1 MNRKILVLFILIGLL
16 AIIGVGS
23 YAAIS
28 GVFEGQTAQ
37 SEVESEQSEVVSEVE
52 PGSELKDPNEG
63 VDTEAASDGQTQD
76 VVDGEVDENGDL
88 IEDSKY
94 LDSDGDTVANYF
106 DECPGVDDFS
116 TECTG
121 ETADTNAE
129 TTTDTDGNE
138 YDDNGDLRSE
148 SKYLDDDGDT
158 VANYYD
164 LCPDV
169 DDFSSE
175 CAATSDSSG
184 SADST
189 DSSDSSN
196 SSDVDNNG
204 DARADSKY
212 LDDDGDTVAN
222 YYDICPGVDDF
233 SSECETDAYN

>member
-28 GVFEGQTAQ
+28 GAFEMQTAQ
-37 SEVESEQSEVVSEVE
+37 SEENSEQIEVVSEINL
-52 PGSELKDPNEG
+52 GSELKDLNEG

-106 DECPGVDDFS
+106 DECPNIDDFS

-138 YDDNGDLRSE
+138 YDENGDLRSE

-164 LCPDV
+164 VCPDV
-169 DDFSSE
+169 DDFSSD
-175 CAATSDSSG
+175 CAATSDE
-184 SADST
+184 A
-189 DSSDSSN
+189 SDSG
-196 SSDVDNNG
+196 DLIEVDNNG
-204 DARADSKY
+204 DERADSKY
-212 LDDDGDTVAN
+212 LDDDGDTIAN

-233 SSECETDAYN
+233 SSDCDTDAYN